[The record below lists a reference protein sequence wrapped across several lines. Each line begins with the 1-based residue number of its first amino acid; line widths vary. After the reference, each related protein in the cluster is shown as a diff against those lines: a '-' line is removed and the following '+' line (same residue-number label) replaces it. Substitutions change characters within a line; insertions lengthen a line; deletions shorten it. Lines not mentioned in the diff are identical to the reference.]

1 MGESHSMAVPRVCAR
16 GDILADVTDSP
27 LHDRL
32 HTIAAGR
39 SHRHLGELTKTN
51 AETVRR
57 YMNGQPP
64 SADFLVALC
73 YALGVNAQW
82 LLTGQ
87 GPMLQADVKGHVL
100 KAANATDLLTAMA
113 ETIERLID
121 RVHRL
126 ERFVQALDVRVVAAD
141 EVARS
146 AAEGANNG
154 KRKDSVEVS
163 ELKPTGKAA
172 HVADAIQRTDD
183 RGT

>member
-1 MGESHSMAVPRVCAR
+1 MNESH
-16 GDILADVTDSP
+16 

-51 AETVRR
+51 PETVRR

-126 ERFVQALDVRVVAAD
+126 ERFVQALDVRVVAVD
-141 EVARS
+141 EMARS
-146 AAEGANNG
+146 AAEGPSNG
-154 KRKDSVEVS
+154 KSQVADGIS
-163 ELKPTGKAA
+163 EIKPSEPSGRAT
-172 HVADAIQRTDD
+172 HVADAIRRTD
-183 RGT
+183 GHAS